1 MKYFINTF
9 LILLFFI
16 TFIQSS
22 GLSSQEINEIRYEIE
37 YMKTILKLK
46 NTEEIFT
53 SYLEDEIIK
62 DFEKSLKDIKENK
75 YYNEKAYEI
84 SELAS
89 KWGEELRKRYNE
101 IIVDSIVVDLSE
113 NMSYWYNN
121 LGSNYTSFWTHE
133 SKLVYKTDVAIG
145 DEEIGRGTKIDTYII
160 GEKVLEPEILWKQRN
175 LKMPYGHLVN
185 SFGARKLDLW
195 KDGEYTLYTCHGT
208 NAISSIGKHISLGC
222 IRFHNIDVLVL
233 YELVEENET
242 VVVVKE

>member
-1 MKYFINTF
+1 MNNFINTF
-9 LILLFFI
+9 LILIFFT
-16 TFIQSS
+16 TFIKSS
-22 GLSSQEINEIRYEIE
+22 GLSYQEIDNIRYEIE

-62 DFEKSLKDIKENK
+62 DFDKSLKDIKENK
-75 YYNEKAYEI
+75 YYNEKAYKI
-84 SELAS
+84 SELVS

-101 IIVDSIVVDLSE
+101 LIVDSIVVDLSE

-121 LGSNYTSFWTHE
+121 LGSNYISFWTNE

-208 NAISSIGKHISLGC
+208 NATGSIGKHISLGC

-242 VVVVKE
+242 VVIVKE

>member
-1 MKYFINTF
+1 MKHFINTF
-9 LILLFFI
+9 LMLIFFT
-16 TFIQSS
+16 TFIKSS
-22 GLSSQEINEIRYEIE
+22 GLSFQEIDEIRYEIE

-62 DFEKSLKDIKENK
+62 DFDKSLKDIKENK

-84 SELAS
+84 SELVS

-121 LGSNYTSFWTHE
+121 LGSNYMSFWTNE

-145 DEEIGRGTKIDTYII
+145 NEEIGRGTKIDKYII

-208 NAISSIGKHISLGC
+208 NASSSIGKHISLGC

>member
-1 MKYFINTF
+1 MKHFINTF
-9 LILLFFI
+9 LILIFFI
-16 TFIQSS
+16 TFIKSS
-22 GLSSQEINEIRYEIE
+22 GLNSQEINEIRYEIE

-62 DFEKSLKDIKENK
+62 DFDKSLEDIKENK

-84 SELAS
+84 SELVS

-121 LGSNYTSFWTHE
+121 LGSNYMSVWNNE
-133 SKLVYKTDVAIG
+133 SKLVYKIDVAIG
-145 DEEIGRGTKIDTYII
+145 DEEIGRGTKTDTYII

-208 NAISSIGKHISLGC
+208 NASSSIGKHISLGC